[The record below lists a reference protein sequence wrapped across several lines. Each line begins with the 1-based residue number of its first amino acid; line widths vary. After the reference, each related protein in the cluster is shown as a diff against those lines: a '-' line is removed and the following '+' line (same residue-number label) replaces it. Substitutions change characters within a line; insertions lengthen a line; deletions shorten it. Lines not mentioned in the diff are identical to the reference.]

1 MIVDKADPM
10 IATAERLTR
19 LLVSPRMGIARKLQL
34 SENAPIAFGLS
45 IANAIPS
52 NLRGRN
58 GSLVLPPCGGAAV
71 SGANAAVAAL
81 MELAERYCGF
91 FSADLRMH
99 TGPALDASYLWGA
112 RLGVFAEW
120 QYEKPGFDFRKHDPQ
135 ASVQWMHGRS
145 LIDGRRRFLPAAW
158 VQVPFFPTT
167 PSEQIM
173 CSTSSGMAAAFDY
186 DTAIASGMLELLER
200 DAFMVMWHHKIAMPA
215 IRVDLPILLGK
226 TIAGNVHDGDVVLK
240 FINLTNDL
248 GVPVA
253 LCAMKRIW
261 RGTTIHSIGAAAR
274 PSLRLACQKAFYE
287 ATTESHRQIVEL
299 RSGRTAWVPSSDFSN
314 VTSFSHHGT
323 LYSMKQYMAK
333 LDFIWNMPETQD
345 IDGGRTLPP
354 DGASL
359 LRALLDIVRAN
370 SMEAIAVSLSTPE
383 IRAVGIKVIKLVIP
397 QLVSFYADHRYP
409 NLGADRIWSA
419 AEKLGASVDPQ
430 HRRIPNPLPHPFA

>member
-1 MIVDKADPM
+1 M

-34 SENAPIAFGLS
+34 RENAPIAFGLS
-45 IANAIPS
+45 IADAIPA

-58 GSLVLPPCGGAAV
+58 GTLVLPTCGGAAV
-71 SGANAAVAAL
+71 TGANASVAAL

-99 TGPALDASYLWGA
+99 TGPALDASYLWGG
-112 RLGVFAEW
+112 RLGVFADW
-120 QYEKPGFDFRKHDPQ
+120 QYDEPGFDFRKHDPQ
-135 ASVQWMHGRS
+135 ASVRWMHGRS
-145 LIDGRRRFLPAAW
+145 LIDGKRRFLPAAW
-158 VQVPFFPTT
+158 VQVPFFPSSI
-167 PSEQIM
+167 SEQIM

-186 DTAIASGMLELLER
+186 DTAMASGMLELIER
-200 DAFMVMWHHKIAMPA
+200 DAFMVMWHHKIGMPA
-215 IRVDLPILLGK
+215 IRVDLPDLLGK
-226 TIAGNVHDGDVVLK
+226 TIAGNVHDGDVELK

-253 LCAMKRIW
+253 LCAMKRVW
-261 RGTTIHSIGAAAR
+261 RGNMIHSIGAAAR

-299 RSGRTAWVPSSDFSN
+299 QSGRTGWVPKPDFSN
-314 VTSFSHHGT
+314 VTSFSDHGT
-323 LYSMKQYMAK
+323 LYSIKHYMAE
-333 LDFIWNMPETQD
+333 LDFIWNMQETQD
-345 IDGGRTLPP
+345 VDDGPALPQE
-354 DGASL
+354 GASL

-370 SMEAIAVSLSTPE
+370 AMEAIAVSLSTPE
-383 IRAVGIKVIKLVIP
+383 IRAAGIKVVKLVMP

-409 NLGADRIWSA
+409 NLGTDRIWSA
-419 AEKLGASVDPQ
+419 AEKLGAEVDPQ